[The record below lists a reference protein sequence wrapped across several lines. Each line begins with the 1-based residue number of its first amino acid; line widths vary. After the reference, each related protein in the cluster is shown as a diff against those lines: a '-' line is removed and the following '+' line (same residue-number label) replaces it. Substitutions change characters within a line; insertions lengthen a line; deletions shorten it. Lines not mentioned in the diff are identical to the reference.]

1 MLFLVGLIS
10 FVLLDVMCGGAN
22 SVVSSHLTLMIF
34 FRHLLI
40 FILNTSPSLWTK
52 VKFPFTLLSWDENLA
67 KIHFFF
73 TATPLFPHL
82 ENLQESF
89 TFKVSCLLPGDPTIY
104 EYSKYR
110 RLLKQQ
116 PTDKTLQHS
125 YEVAF
130 AKLQLAV
137 SRRHYE
143 LKSINK
149 DDALKDM
156 QKNWWGNG
164 KSTSINIP

>member
-1 MLFLVGLIS
+1 M
-10 FVLLDVMCGGAN
+10 VL
-22 SVVSSHLTLMIF
+22 TF
-34 FRHLLI
+34 FI
-40 FILNTSPSLWTK
+40 
-52 VKFPFTLLSWDENLA
+52 
-67 KIHFFF
+67 
-73 TATPLFPHL
+73 PLFPHL

-89 TFKVSCLLPGDPTIY
+89 TYKVSCLLPGDPTIY

-137 SRRHYE
+137 SRRHYD

-149 DDALKDM
+149 DDALIRYAEELM
-156 QKNWWGNG
+156 RQWNMYFY
-164 KSTSINIP
+164 

>member
-1 MLFLVGLIS
+1 MRWCKFCCLWPSHPYDFFQASPYFHSEHKSFIVNQSQIS
-10 FVLLDVMCGGAN
+10 FYSPIMRGKLGKN
-22 SVVSSHLTLMIF
+22 S
-34 FRHLLI
+34 
-40 FILNTSPSLWTK
+40 
-52 VKFPFTLLSWDENLA
+52 
-67 KIHFFF
+67 FFF
-73 TATPLFPHL
+73 HSNTFFIPLFPHL

-89 TFKVSCLLPGDPTIY
+89 TYKVSCLLPGDPTIY

-149 DDALKDM
+149 DDALIRYAEELMRQWKM
-156 QKNWWGNG
+156 YFY
-164 KSTSINIP
+164 